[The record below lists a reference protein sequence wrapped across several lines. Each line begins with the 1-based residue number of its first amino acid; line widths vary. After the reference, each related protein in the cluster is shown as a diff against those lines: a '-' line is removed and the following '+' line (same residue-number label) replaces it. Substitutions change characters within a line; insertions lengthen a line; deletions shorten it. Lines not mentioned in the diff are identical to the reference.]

1 MNYRQLKS
9 IQSKVKIRNEI
20 ASESWNTIK
29 FVKHARNATLL
40 SVLFNELYDIPDPS
54 LKSFQKF

>member
-40 SVLFNELYDIPDPS
+40 SVLFNELYDIPDPN

>member
-9 IQSKVKIRNEI
+9 IQSKVKIRNNI
-20 ASESWNTIK
+20 ASESMNTVK

-40 SVLFNELYDIPDPS
+40 SVLFNELYDIPDQN
-54 LKSFQKF
+54 LMSF